1 MSRLS
6 FSDSFSKSNYGKD
19 KNFKGDRFGILFDG
33 RSIDHG
39 HGDTNDAASGRLNI
53 LRNGLLIEFLFGGH
67 PKNLMYRLLNADSC
81 ANRFSM
87 IIHEQKKLSAKKKP
101 KTKSAARFALHRKFH
116 HSKILSDT
124 D

>member
-1 MSRLS
+1 M
-6 FSDSFSKSNYGKD
+6 
-19 KNFKGDRFGILFDG
+19 FDG

-53 LRNGLLIEFLFGGH
+53 LSHGLLFKFLFGVN
-67 PKNLMYRLLNADSC
+67 PKNLMYRSLNEDSC
-81 ANRFSM
+81 ANQFSM

-116 HSKILSDT
+116 HSKIFGDA